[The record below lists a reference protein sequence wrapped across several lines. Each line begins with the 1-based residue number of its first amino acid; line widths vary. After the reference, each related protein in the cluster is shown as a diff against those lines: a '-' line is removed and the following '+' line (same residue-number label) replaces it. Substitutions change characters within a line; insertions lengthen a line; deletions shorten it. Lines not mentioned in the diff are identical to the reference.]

1 VSFQLRG
8 QRPGYLTS
16 ILLLTLCLTLGF
28 AGTALGADNAVAMTS
43 EEAQVVELI
52 NQARCDAGLAPLK
65 VEPKLSALARIK
77 AQDMASNR
85 YLSHTSPT
93 YGTQRE
99 MMQAAAMGF
108 VYAGENI
115 AKAPTI
121 SSGCKA
127 LYYSGAARAKLLST
141 NYDQLG
147 VGIAPCGS
155 YKIIVQM
162 FAGGMQA
169 TVSNPPKEAAPA
181 APAPAPAEPSD
192 GLNADEQAMLNL
204 VNQERVKAGLN
215 PLQSDPTLVKL
226 ARMKAQDM
234 IDKGYFSHTS
244 PTYGSPFDLLRANGV
259 TYSYAGEN
267 LAGAGSTSSAHTNLM
282 NSAGHRANILN
293 GNYTKVGIGVVSGGP
308 YGKMFVQLFIKP
320 AGNSQV
326 TAAKPVPEQPAP
338 PVTNPTVPAPAAP
351 APAPAEPANGLN
363 ADEQAMLN
371 LVNQERVKAGLKP
384 LQSDPT
390 LVKLA
395 RMKAQDMIDKGY
407 FSHTSPTYGSPFDL
421 MRANGV
427 TYSYAGENLAGAGS
441 TSSAHTN
448 LMNSAGHRAIILKGN
463 YTKVG
468 IGVVS
473 GGPYGKMFVQ
483 LFIG

>member
-8 QRPGYLTS
+8 QRPGYLAS

-308 YGKMFVQLFIKP
+308 YGKMFVQLFI
-320 AGNSQV
+320 AGQV
-326 TAAKPVPEQPAP
+326 KVFNREFNMI
-338 PVTNPTVPAPAAP
+338 VILRFGSRNIHKSCKFYVV
-351 APAPAEPANGLN
+351 L
-363 ADEQAMLN
+363 
-371 LVNQERVKAGLKP
+371 ERVDRLI
-384 LQSDPT
+384 
-390 LVKLA
+390 
-395 RMKAQDMIDKGY
+395 R
-407 FSHTSPTYGSPFDL
+407 
-421 MRANGV
+421 
-427 TYSYAGENLAGAGS
+427 
-441 TSSAHTN
+441 
-448 LMNSAGHRAIILKGN
+448 LKGN
-463 YTKVG
+463 VG
-468 IGVVS
+468 HLQGEGSFHNNLVRNDADISYFGIS
-473 GGPYGKMFVQ
+473 GFGENFVYIRLRIRHFYLSPDNGLDSIFTLDQ
-483 LFIG
+483 IDFKPFGSSHFYSSFQNLSILIYEGD